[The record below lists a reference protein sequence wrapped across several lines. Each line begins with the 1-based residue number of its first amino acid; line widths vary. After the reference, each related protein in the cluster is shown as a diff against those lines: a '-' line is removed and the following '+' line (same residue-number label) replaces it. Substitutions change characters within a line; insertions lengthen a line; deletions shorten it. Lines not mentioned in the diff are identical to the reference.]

1 MSTYVS
7 KLAPNF
13 TNTDIMTVIIHVSM
27 FYYSI
32 IIFCNVHN
40 CPNNYTR
47 YFFFFF
53 VVVNELSEELT
64 FHGILMMDDLE
75 WIQ

>member
-1 MSTYVS
+1 MYIIVQIT
-7 KLAPNF
+7 
-13 TNTDIMTVIIHVSM
+13 IRVI
-27 FYYSI
+27 
-32 IIFCNVHN
+32 
-40 CPNNYTR
+40 
-47 YFFFFF
+47 FFFFF